1 MPYTKIYSLYAVSKA
16 ALKVTLEERLAME
29 IVERLP
35 GVGIEYEM
43 EPGSLTRFKVLGKET
58 GGAFEVYEREL
69 PAHTIGADPHY
80 HRSTEEF
87 FYIITGS
94 ATILM
99 DKEWKVYPAGS
110 AVVVPRMTVHGY
122 SNESDER
129 IKLLVA
135 FCPAH
140 DFEQYFQVLSEL
152 KHGPK
157 ETYAENL
164 AALRARFDA
173 ATVDV

>member
-1 MPYTKIYSLYAVSKA
+1 
-16 ALKVTLEERLAME
+16 ME
-29 IVERLP
+29 ILERLP

-87 FYIITGS
+87 FYIVAGS

-99 DKEWKVYPAGS
+99 DRERKVYPAGS
-110 AVVVPRMTVHGY
+110 TIVVPRMTVHGY
-122 SNESDER
+122 WNESDER

-140 DFEQYFQVLSEL
+140 DFDEYFRVLSEL

-173 ATVDV
+173 ASVNV